1 MFDGRHCTQKDLDLL
16 IKETN
21 RIESILKKNIE
32 KSEKIVDLQ
41 RFLQFLRR
49 FDEQIANNLKA
60 QIDRANSDESEIIR
74 AIESNVQE
82 LKQNVIVDIYE
93 HQK

>member
-21 RIESILKKNIE
+21 RVESILKKNKE
-32 KSEKIVDLQ
+32 KSEKIVELQ

>member
-21 RIESILKKNIE
+21 RVESILKKNKE
-32 KSEKIVDLQ
+32 KSEKIVELQ

-49 FDEQIANNLKA
+49 FDEQITNNLKA

>member
-21 RIESILKKNIE
+21 RVESILKKNIE
-32 KSEKIVDLQ
+32 KREKIVELQ

-49 FDEQIANNLKA
+49 FDEQIANNLKT

-74 AIESNVQE
+74 AIECNVQE